1 MKVSVIGASGRIGSA
16 VSFLLAKEPYIN
28 HINLISREKS
38 LNKLNGIKLDIYDA
52 LAAVDAG
59 ASAIVVSNHGGRVLD
74 FTPGSADVLEGI
86 SSAVK
91 GKISILADGG
101 VRSGADVLKLLAL
114 GADAVM
120 IGRPFCVAAVGGLKQ
135 GVELYIDR
143 IATELEQAMVLTG
156 TARADNVRRDILC
169 S

>member
-1 MKVSVIGASGRIGSA
+1 
-16 VSFLLAKEPYIN
+16 
-28 HINLISREKS
+28 
-38 LNKLNGIKLDIYDA
+38 
-52 LAAVDAG
+52 VDAG